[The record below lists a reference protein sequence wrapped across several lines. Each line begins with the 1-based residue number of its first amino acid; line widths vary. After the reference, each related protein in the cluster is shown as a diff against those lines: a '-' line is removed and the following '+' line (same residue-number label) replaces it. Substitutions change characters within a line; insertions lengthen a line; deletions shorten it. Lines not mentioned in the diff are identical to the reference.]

1 MIDHK
6 QLTSF
11 RRSPSFVEAE
21 HFMTDKMLTIGK
33 FYIELKTQL
42 LFFAVATL

>member
-1 MIDHK
+1 MIEHK
-6 QLTSF
+6 QRTSI
-11 RRSPSFVEAE
+11 RRSPSFDEAG
-21 HFMTDKMLTIGK
+21 HFMTDRMLTIGK

>member
-6 QLTSF
+6 QLTSI
-11 RRSPSFVEAE
+11 RRSPSFVEARY
-21 HFMTDKMLTIGK
+21 FMTDRMLTIGK